1 MSKTTTNAGGTVAA
15 RYSVRLRNR
24 NSIVQASGTALGT
37 AATTTNQA
45 TQTPLEGKVPLGEKA
60 VYESYAKNRNNEDS
74 DSEIAAR
81 LAGKDGTTSDEDFQ
95 TPEVAIR
102 GNRAPSEEVRGM
114 IRTALGKEKP
124 SKNTGTRSKPQYE
137 GPAGGRVGIRP
148 AIKQIDKHNYINSA
162 FDRLRNLNKSIRKS
176 AKKGRGRGDP
186 SDDSSS
192 DCLDDTGRGRRS
204 NRRNSRNNRRKNRNL
219 SSDGDTPAK
228 KAYKVKAV
236 PLSVIYDGRA
246 HLPTLHQHITKVCM
260 YLEDLQVPENRQVRW
275 AALFIKETA
284 YDWYIREVAAN
295 VDVWKLE
302 EYFYAMYDHC
312 FPVDFK
318 EKQQAKLER
327 YEQRGLTVRDMT
339 LEVVIKRIGTIKEGT
354 TVDEPMVSLI
364 YHVARVGVNLLNLL
378 NPSLVSAEIR
388 IVEMTPEGINVPLKG
403 SMRSCVQLESAMS
416 AMRLGTWRATALSAT
431 LLQALRRALG
441 VRTMTFSSMRVE
453 LKNFAS
459 WPRLPSTFT
468 SFSYQ

>member
-45 TQTPLEGKVPLGEKA
+45 TRTPLEGKVPLGEKA

-74 DSEIAAR
+74 DSEIAAG

-148 AIKQIDKHNYINSA
+148 VEQIDKHNYINSA

-192 DCLDDTGRGRRS
+192 DSSDDAGRGRRS
-204 NRRNSRNNRRKNRNL
+204 NRRNGRNNRRKNRSL
-219 SSDGDTPAK
+219 SSDGDAPAK
-228 KAYKVKAV
+228 KAYKVQAV
-236 PLSVIYDGRA
+236 PLSIIYDGRA
-246 HLPTLHQHITKVCM
+246 HLPTLHQHITEVCM
-260 YLEDLQVPENRQVRW
+260 YLEDLQVPENRQVRR

-327 YEQRGLTVRDMT
+327 YEQRGLTVREYLSRLNELFMT
-339 LEVVIKRIGTIKEGT
+339 TG
-354 TVDEPMVSLI
+354 TVDEL
-364 YHVARVGVNLLNLL
+364 YKKRYFFRGLRN
-378 NPSLVSAEIR
+378 EIQ
-388 IVEMTPEGINVPLKG
+388 P
-403 SMRSCVQLESAMS
+403 
-416 AMRLGTWRATALSAT
+416 
-431 LLQALRRALG
+431 
-441 VRTMTFSSMRVE
+441 
-453 LKNFAS
+453 
-459 WPRLPSTFT
+459 T
-468 SFSYQ
+468 S